1 MTRSLFASIFTITLI
16 GCSTN
21 SQVLQEM
28 KEQRAAAEKQQ
39 QVIAEMSKSMQAI
52 EERDRLS
59 QSALSAKDAEN
70 RELAR
75 KLASAQTRIEQE
87 THRPTF
93 TVEEPKITVQRA
105 AAPAVRKKSAD
116 LIIQSVDVYS
126 TKDNGSVWDESGPP
140 DLKVHVSTN
149 SDQFTTST
157 KHNTHTASYGAKAI
171 RIAEGDTLEVIV
183 YDADV
188 VFDDKIGSY
197 SKLITAETLSQGT
210 VKWSFGRVSE
220 LVLKFEP

>member
-1 MTRSLFASIFTITLI
+1 MTRSFITSLITVALI
-16 GCSTN
+16 GCSNN
-21 SQVLQEM
+21 SQVLREI
-28 KEQRAAAEKQQ
+28 KEQKAAVEKQQ

-52 EERDRLS
+52 EARDRQS

-87 THRPTF
+87 ARRPTF
-93 TVEEPKITVQRA
+93 NVEEPKITIQRSQT
-105 AAPAVRKKSAD
+105 PAVHKKSAD

-126 TKDNGSVWDESGPP
+126 TRDNGSVWDKSGPP
-140 DLKVHVSTN
+140 DLKVYVGTAT
-149 SDQFTTST
+149 DDFTTTT
-157 KHNTHTASYGAKAI
+157 KHDTHTASYGVKTI
-171 RIAEGDTLEVIV
+171 RVSEGDTLEVIV
-183 YDADV
+183 YDTDFA
-188 VFDDKIGSY
+188 FDDRISSY
-197 SKLITAETLSQGT
+197 SKLITAETLSQGI